1 MNRTPLKFEFS
12 EVAKVWTGDAN
23 RKCPYLRETG
33 ILGSIRWWFEAVVRG
48 YGGYACDP
56 RSKDAC
62 NDAKDHC
69 AVCELFGCTNWSAK
83 FRFSVEKNKKNNKD
97 ITITMVFNPLKTP
110 PPSQP
115 PPGRDRITMVFN
127 PLKTI
132 KEEEEFL
139 LKKTLW
145 IISKYG
151 SIGGRTTRRPSEDPK
166 KQNEEA
172 HKDYGLIKL
181 VSPSEEELENELKD
195 DNRKNKAINYLK
207 GFKSK
212 EIKDYQE
219 YPNLKYFI
227 FGRCK
232 QNKYL
237 NKTEMEEIM
246 NRFPWLKGIERREE
260 DPGKS
265 KFLFSF
271 YEGRWWCYYKA
282 DNDGYEKL
290 WEFLKGERSSDDIK
304 KGEEI
309 L

>member
-97 ITITMVFNPLKTP
+97 ITITMVFNPLKT
-110 PPSQP
+110 
-115 PPGRDRITMVFN
+115 
-127 PLKTI
+127 I

-151 SIGGRTTRRPSEDPK
+151 SIGGRTTRKPEPG
-166 KQNEEA
+166 KQNKEA

-181 VSPSEEELENELKD
+181 VSPSEKELKKELND

-207 GFKSK
+207 GVKSK

-227 FGRCK
+227 FGRC
-232 QNKYL
+232 QTGTYL
-237 NKTEMEEIM
+237 NKTEMEKIM
-246 NRFPWLKGIERREE
+246 NQFPWLKGRERREK

-282 DNDGYEKL
+282 DDCEYKEL
-290 WEFLKGERSSDDIK
+290 YEFLRGKPYFDDIK